1 MTGQGQESLRAG
13 LRPREVWLYNDHGL
27 SPVCHWRSCDLRP
40 VKLHHTRTTSV
51 FPQFSAL
58 VAALRMSHGLEGK
71 ERKLQKYKDANSQ
84 EKQVRATVQEAF
96 ALGHPE
102 KKAVLPLP
110 NTRVCP
116 LYVSPAPAKQ
126 SIGCHESINHSPNTA
141 LNGVS
146 GP

>member
-1 MTGQGQESLRAG
+1 MTMVFLLFVIDIAVICAPSSLTTPG
-13 LRPREVWLYNDHGL
+13 KP
-27 SPVCHWRSCDLRP
+27 
-40 VKLHHTRTTSV
+40 HHTRTTSV
-51 FPQFSAL
+51 FLRFSAL

-84 EKQVRATVQEAF
+84 EKQVKATVQEAF

-102 KKAVLPLP
+102 KKAILPLP

-126 SIGCHESINHSPNTA
+126 SIGGH
-141 LNGVS
+141 
-146 GP
+146 